1 MSFKLPIE
9 IRLPEK
15 VMLENE
21 TMFVILRT
29 LDEFNEFWTAN
40 KAKFPFAASQGL
52 SDSVFLGKYEWVFGA
67 TKAAVVQTVM
77 RWGRSG
83 VECEFFDWSKSEPE
97 WHKAWFLDRESTRE
111 AAIRDGSWTEAD
123 QAAYAKDCVIRTP
136 ESYSGWWRLKNI
148 PGGCDPDEWF
158 SDYQEI
164 FDPNLPIA
172 EVERLLQEQT
182 FDDWLISDLS
192 SVRSY
197 CAKVMNSEI
206 SPYLSSPKTYYEIV
220 NESESEEVDR
230 KDSVLRP
237 VCVSITIESVD
248 ADGADAAEIQ
258 RIRATDCA
266 ASSPFSALT
275 TAVETIAS
283 ELEMMLDTELDGFV
297 ADVIDAHNLQ
307 YLQEAVADGKTALN
321 AICELGVSGSVDALA
336 AFLSFTSFAA
346 QIEESDI
353 QEIREAYADVDP
365 QEFLEDYV
373 IKAIANFSELRDAE
387 EDFDSIAEERK
398 ALPPARAD

>member
-83 VECEFFDWSKSEPE
+83 VECEFYDWSKSEPE

-111 AAIRDGSWTEAD
+111 DAIRDGSWTEAD
-123 QAAYAKDCVIRTP
+123 QAAYEKDCVIRTP
-136 ESYSGWWRLKNI
+136 ESYRGWWRLKNI
-148 PGGCDPDEWF
+148 PGGCDPDEWL

-182 FDDWLISDLS
+182 FDDWLICDLCD
-192 SVRSY
+192 VRSY
-197 CAKVMNSEI
+197 CAEPMDSEI
-206 SPYLSSPKTYYEIV
+206 SPYLFSPKDYFNIE
-220 NESESEEVDR
+220 NWSESDEIDR
-230 KDSVLRP
+230 KDSALRP
-237 VCVSITIESVD
+237 ARISITIESVD
-248 ADGADAAEIQ
+248 ADGVDAAEVR
-258 RIRATDCA
+258 RIGVTDYA
-266 ASSPFSALT
+266 ASSPFSTLT

-283 ELEMMLDTELDGFV
+283 ELEMMLDIELDGFV
-297 ADVIDAHNLQ
+297 ADVVDAHNLQ
-307 YLQEAVADGKTALN
+307 YLQEAIADANTALN
-321 AICELGVSGSVDALA
+321 AICGLGVSGSKDALA

-353 QEIREAYADVDP
+353 QEIRDAYAEVDP

-373 IKAIANFSELRDAE
+373 IKAIANFAELRDAE

-398 ALPPARAD
+398 ALPPKRAD